1 MKSLEQQL
9 AEKDQEIRELRKTVI
24 TQELSESGLPEAA
37 QARVRKRLRGS
48 ETAAEIKNAIAEEAT
63 YLRAVRASKKTTP
76 KETDQATV
84 ELVESYKR
92 MGLSEK
98 EARIAA
104 GVESAVEDISESRRS
119 LREAFKFLGMSD
131 TEADAASRL

>member
-9 AEKDQEIRELRKTVI
+9 AEKDAEIRELRKSVI
-24 TQELSESGLPEAA
+24 TQQLSESGLPEAA
-37 QARVRKRLRGS
+37 QARVRKRLHGS
-48 ETAAEIKNAIAEEAT
+48 ETTNEIKNAIAEEAN
-63 YLRAVRASKKTTP
+63 YLRAVRASKKP
-76 KETDQATV
+76 AQKETDQATV

-104 GVESAVEDISESRRS
+104 GVESSVENISESRRA
-119 LREAFKFLGMSD
+119 LRESAKLLGLTDS
-131 TEADAASRL
+131 EADAFSRM